1 MHMDRP
7 ISRLLRFLCLAILL
21 KAAAISAQDDLV
33 RVSIRPD
40 NENWDWQP
48 YAEKLAGRLATAIDS
63 RVNEGFP
70 RREFTLD
77 SLTTVLTF
85 RFRIDN
91 EGRLRRFVPL
101 SPRQRYL
108 AYLIQRAA
116 RELVSFDPLPEEFP
130 LFYFDGTMRFN
141 CRMKPTGRYKR
152 LYFEEPL
159 DTLEETTS
167 TPFYK
172 APSSSTPLILY
183 EPQIKDKKKLLQDF
197 KQRIGIVDEIEDTSS
212 YTPLDFTKRVVAVDV
227 AYDSLTGD
235 AFESVMLK
243 TRIEAA
249 LVEAGA
255 LLIELEL
262 APKPPPPPPA
272 PETAG
277 AEKDSA
283 LSEELPDTS
292 VKESPDSVPE
302 EQPAAPMLPQRDLAA
317 AFASRLGKK
326 AVLVFSA
333 GVSADTVPD
342 NAICRVRL
350 FPSDKPDA
358 LKRRVNYAFSHSGT
372 LPDSLGRMVLAR
384 LTSPPPKPKPPAR
397 PKPKPKPK
405 APSAATAGDSAAVD
419 TTAASKAARADSA
432 AAPADT
438 TAPAKAAKQDST
450 AAPLDT
456 TKTPVTSPTPA
467 ETDTAAAAPDS
478 AKKPQAAPSA
488 APPDS
493 TAPAGADVPDS
504 TSALSDTTKTPATSP
519 TPAKADTAAA
529 APDSAKKPQAAP
541 EAAAPADTGSSAS
554 DTSGQ
559 GSPPA
564 SETPAEAAS
573 NSSEAAKDTTA
584 KAPGGKP

>member
-1 MHMDRP
+1 MHMNRP
-7 ISRLLRFLCLAILL
+7 ISRLLKFLCLAILL
-21 KAAAISAQDDLV
+21 KTAAVSAQEDLV

-70 RREFTLD
+70 RREFTMD
-77 SLTTVLTF
+77 SLATVLVF

-116 RELVSFDPLPEEFP
+116 RELGSFEPLPEEFP
-130 LFYFDGTMRFN
+130 LFHFDGTMRFN

-159 DTLEETTS
+159 DSLEEITS

-183 EPQIKDKKKLLQDF
+183 EPEIKDKNKLLKDF

-235 AFESVMLK
+235 TFESVMLK

-262 APKPPPPPPA
+262 APKPPPPPA

-277 AEKDSA
+277 AKDDST

-292 VKESPDSVPE
+292 LKESLDSVPE
-302 EQPAAPMLPQRDLAA
+302 EKPAAPMMPQRDLAA

-326 AVLVFSA
+326 AVLVFST
-333 GVSADTVPD
+333 GVAADTVPD
-342 NAICRVRL
+342 KAICRVRL
-350 FPSDKPDA
+350 FPSDKPGA
-358 LKRRVNYAFSHSGT
+358 LKRRVNYVFSHSGS
-372 LPDSLGRMVLAR
+372 LPDSLGRMVVAR
-384 LTSPPPKPKPPAR
+384 LTAPPPKPKPPAR
-397 PKPKPKPK
+397 PKPKPK
-405 APSAATAGDSAAVD
+405 APAAGIAGDSTAVD
-419 TTAASKAARADSA
+419 TTAAGKAARADSAA

-438 TAPAKAAKQDST
+438 TAPAGSAKPDST
-450 AAPLDT
+450 TAPLEPA
-456 TKTPVTSPTPA
+456 KTPVTSPTPA
-467 ETDTAAAAPDS
+467 KTDTAAAAPDS
-478 AKKPQAAPSA
+478 AKKPQAAPAA

-493 TAPAGADVPDS
+493 TAPAGAAIPDS
-504 TSALSDTTKTPATSP
+504 TAAPLDTAKTPTTSP
-519 TPAKADTAAA
+519 TPAAADTAAA

-554 DTSGQ
+554 DTTGK

-564 SETPAEAAS
+564 SVPPAEAAS
-573 NSSEAAKDTTA
+573 DSSAAAQDTTA